1 MFFIIYLILNIK
13 IVKHLIFIIFLL
25 FGNITLGVSQKY
37 FTKTGRISFYSD
49 TPLEKIEAHNKS
61 SNCVLD
67 LSTGKLEFGVLI
79 KGFQFEKALMQEHFN
94 ENYMESSKFPKATFK
109 GQIDQFSKIDVTKNG
124 KNIVKVSGELTIHGV
139 TKNVSTDAV
148 LEVING
154 KMNADAVFNIL
165 VADYN
170 ISIPSLV
177 KDQIAKSVKVKV
189 DTTLDLL
196 K

>member
-1 MFFIIYLILNIK
+1 MKQSFYILVLILIN
-13 IVKHLIFIIFLL
+13 V
-25 FGNITLGVSQKY
+25 TYSSSQKY
-37 FTKTGRISFYSD
+37 FTKNGQVSFYSD
-49 TPLEKIEAHNKS
+49 TPLEKIEAFNKS

-67 LSTGKLEFGVLI
+67 LATGKLEFAVLI

-94 ENYMESSKFPKATFK
+94 ENYLESNKFPKATFK
-109 GQIDQFSKIDVTKNG
+109 GQIDNYSKIDVTKNG
-124 KNIVKVSGELTIHGV
+124 KSTVKVSGDLTLHGV
-139 TKNVSTDAV
+139 TKKLNTDAV
-148 LEVING
+148 VEIKAG
-154 KMNADAVFNIL
+154 KIDADATFNIL

-189 DTTLDLL
+189 DATLEVL

>member
-1 MFFIIYLILNIK
+1 MKQSFYILVLILIN
-13 IVKHLIFIIFLL
+13 V
-25 FGNITLGVSQKY
+25 TYSSSQKY
-37 FTKTGRISFYSD
+37 FTKNGQVSFYSD
-49 TPLEKIEAHNKS
+49 TPLEKIEAFNKS

-67 LSTGKLEFGVLI
+67 LATGKLEFAVLI

-94 ENYMESSKFPKATFK
+94 ENYLESNKFPKATFK
-109 GQIDQFSKIDVTKNG
+109 GQIDNYSKIDVTKNG
-124 KNIVKVSGELTIHGV
+124 KSTVKVSGDLTLHGV
-139 TKNVSTDAV
+139 TKKLNTDAV
-148 LEVING
+148 VEIKAG
-154 KMNADAVFNIL
+154 KIDADATFNIM

-189 DTTLDLL
+189 DATLEVL

>member
-1 MFFIIYLILNIK
+1 M
-13 IVKHLIFIIFLL
+13 
-25 FGNITLGVSQKY
+25 VSGQKY
-37 FTKTGRISFYSD
+37 FTKTGHVSFYSD
-49 TPLEKIEAHNKS
+49 TPLEKIEAQNKS

-67 LSTGKLEFGVLI
+67 LATGKLEFAVLI

-94 ENYMESSKFPKATFK
+94 ENYLESNKFPKATFK
-109 GQIDQFSKIDVTKNG
+109 GQIDNYTKIDVTKNG
-124 KNIVKVSGELTIHGV
+124 KSTVKVSGDLTLHGV
-139 TKNVSTDAV
+139 TKKLNTDAV
-148 LEVING
+148 VEIKAG
-154 KMNADAVFNIL
+154 KIDADATFNIL

-189 DTTLDLL
+189 DATLEVL

>member
-1 MFFIIYLILNIK
+1 MKQSFYILVLILIN
-13 IVKHLIFIIFLL
+13 V
-25 FGNITLGVSQKY
+25 TYSSSQKY
-37 FTKTGRISFYSD
+37 FTKNGQVSFYSD
-49 TPLEKIEAHNKS
+49 TPLEKIEAFNKS

-67 LSTGKLEFGVLI
+67 LATCKLEFAVLI

-94 ENYMESSKFPKATFK
+94 ENYLESNKFPKATFK
-109 GQIDQFSKIDVTKNG
+109 GQIDNYSKIDVTKNG
-124 KNIVKVSGELTIHGV
+124 KSTVKVSGDLTLHGV
-139 TKNVSTDAV
+139 TKKLNTDAV
-148 LEVING
+148 VEIKAG
-154 KMNADAVFNIL
+154 KIDADATFNIM

-189 DTTLDLL
+189 DATLEVL